1 MSVPIDLVWI
11 TVCHYGFTT
20 HTDINTLSPLFQQ
33 QQTPHLHE
41 TCIKWAEKSSWCHCW
56 QLQHST
62 SSKDSSM
69 CLSGSCHC
77 LCSMFRQ
84 PYWCH
89 IKDFY
94 NLICE
99 SCSGHSRVTRC
110 VLTLLRIAV
119 KIVHYMSACSTPVAI
134 AFSYCRLRL
143 CQSHYSECISIIPLS
158 SHRFTVFPTSIPV
171 IGTLQ
176 CVTTE
181 SFCQKLCL
189 RWLDTNRGSFS

>member
-1 MSVPIDLVWI
+1 MSVPIDLVWK
-11 TVCHYGFTT
+11 TVCHCGFTI
-20 HTDINTLSPLFQQ
+20 HTDINTLSALYQQ

-89 IKDFY
+89 IKDVY

-119 KIVHYMSACSTPVAI
+119 KMCMTSACSTPVAI
-134 AFSYCRLRL
+134 AFSYCRLLQNSFLQWMHQHYCTFISQVYSVPNKYSCYWHVAL
-143 CQSHYSECISIIPLS
+143 CYNRKFLPE
-158 SHRFTVFPTSIPV
+158 TV
-171 IGTLQ
+171 
-176 CVTTE
+176 
-181 SFCQKLCL
+181 
-189 RWLDTNRGSFS
+189 